1 MQIKTI
7 FFDMGGTIDTYW
19 FSPEMRLAATPDLQ
33 AYSES
38 LGVLLPFSDQ
48 QLYELITGGLE
59 RYHGWRL
66 KSLEELPAHLIWCNY
81 ILADYPEIHTRLIPV
96 ADDLMVWIETHYY
109 QRHMRPEIPSVL
121 DAIQHM
127 GYKIGLISNVASRG
141 QVPLN
146 LSQYGIKHYFNP
158 IVLSS
163 EYMRRKPDPSIFH
176 YAARLSNSPTSECI
190 YIGDRIARDVVGAKR
205 AGFKLAVQ
213 IKHDFNHGE
222 SDEGATPDLVVNDM
236 NEFLEVLRS
245 EYRSNQQV
253 EKKKVDPR
261 NIKAILF
268 DADGVLYYRDNKNQ
282 ELNSF
287 IIKYGTPCTENVE
300 SEIAQLRHK
309 AFTGELT
316 FAQYKTQV
324 FKLYN
329 ITDPR
334 LVAQGVERAIKE
346 KEEVHFFL
354 DTVDTLETLKKRD
367 YYLGIITDTTQ
378 PLHAKINKLER
389 GGIGHYWDS
398 IIPSSEVGVH
408 KPDPEIYHMALR
420 QLGVSADQA
429 VFVGHKSSELEG
441 ARNVGITTIAYN
453 YDREAEADYYINHF
467 SELASLPI
475 IN

>member
-1 MQIKTI
+1 
-7 FFDMGGTIDTYW
+7 
-19 FSPEMRLAATPDLQ
+19 
-33 AYSES
+33 
-38 LGVLLPFSDQ
+38 
-48 QLYELITGGLE
+48 
-59 RYHGWRL
+59 
-66 KSLEELPAHLIWCNY
+66 
-81 ILADYPEIHTRLIPV
+81 
-96 ADDLMVWIETHYY
+96 
-109 QRHMRPEIPSVL
+109 
-121 DAIQHM
+121 
-127 GYKIGLISNVASRG
+127 
-141 QVPLN
+141 
-146 LSQYGIKHYFNP
+146 
-158 IVLSS
+158 
-163 EYMRRKPDPSIFH
+163 
-176 YAARLSNSPTSECI
+176 
-190 YIGDRIARDVVGAKR
+190 
-205 AGFKLAVQ
+205 
-213 IKHDFNHGE
+213 
-222 SDEGATPDLVVNDM
+222 
-236 NEFLEVLRS
+236 
-245 EYRSNQQV
+245 
-253 EKKKVDPR
+253 
-261 NIKAILF
+261 
-268 DADGVLYYRDNKNQ
+268 
-282 ELNSF
+282 
-287 IIKYGTPCTENVE
+287 VE
-300 SEIAQLRHK
+300 SEITRLRHK

-316 FAQYKTQV
+316 FTQYKTQV

-378 PLHAKINKLER
+378 PLHAKLNKLER

-453 YDREAEADYYINHF
+453 YDRDAEADYYIDHF